1 MPSLPRLP
9 NPQRLTVL
17 SSNHGRQAL
26 LALGGAAL
34 ILVLGLGLALTA
46 APAWT
51 ARHSTLKVSGTSSAT
66 APAPK
71 PAAAPSEKPLAL
83 AKAPFVPARL
93 VIRRLDIDAPIEV
106 KGINSKNQME
116 APDEPL
122 HAAWYRF
129 TTRPGAGGNAV
140 FSGHLDAESIGPAIF
155 WRLTQLKA
163 GDVIEVVS
171 PESSE
176 LRYKVTQS
184 WSYPLAS
191 IPMKSVL
198 YPGGGDQITLIT
210 CAGHYKPGSGYD
222 HRLVIRATPTTV

>member
-1 MPSLPRLP
+1 VGSIHR
-9 NPQRLTVL
+9 
-17 SSNHGRQAL
+17 RQAF
-26 LALGGAAL
+26 LALAGAAL
-34 ILVLGLGLALTA
+34 ILMLGLGLAVVVASTR
-46 APAWT
+46 PAN
-51 ARHSTLKVSGTSSAT
+51 HSRLHVSGRTSSSALPV
-66 APAPK
+66 APS
-71 PAAAPSEKPLAL
+71 AAPSGQPLAL
-83 AKAPFVPARL
+83 AKAPFVPTRL

-116 APDEPL
+116 APDQPL

-129 TTRPGAGGNAV
+129 TTMPGAGGNAV

-155 WRLTQLKA
+155 WRLTQLKP

-171 PESSE
+171 PQSSE

-184 WSYPLAS
+184 WNYPVAS

-210 CAGHYKPGSGYD
+210 CAGHYKAGSGYD
-222 HRLVIRATPTTV
+222 HRLVIRAEPATTI